1 MKASFYDKYGPPE
14 ILKVKEVE
22 KPSPGER
29 EVLVKIEAATVN
41 RTDCATVRAKPFFM
55 RLVTGLTAPRIKVT
69 GTDFAGTVEET
80 GGEVTQ
86 FSRGDR
92 VFGFR
97 DTGLASHAE
106 YLVIGEKDEIE
117 HIPDNVSFKEAAA
130 SCEGAHYAVNF
141 INKVDLKA
149 GDKVMVYGASG
160 AIGSAAVQLLKNK
173 NADITAVCGTE
184 NTEIIRS
191 LGIDKVI
198 DYEKEDFTAGKE
210 KYSCIFDTVG
220 KSSFFICRHMLEEK
234 GVYISSELGNF
245 WQNVYLALITPL
257 FKKRTVKFPYPDN
270 IKGTLELMKSL
281 LEKGAFKPL
290 IDREYT
296 LEEISEAFRYA
307 ESGKKR
313 GNVILK
319 TAGK

>member
-1 MKASFYDKYGPPE
+1 MKASFYERYGPPE
-14 ILKVKEVE
+14 ILRIREIN
-22 KPSPGER
+22 KPSPGEKD
-29 EVLVKIEAATVN
+29 VLVKIVAATVN
-41 RTDCATVRAKPFFM
+41 RTDCATIRAKPFFM
-55 RLVTGLTAPRIKVT
+55 RLVTGLTSPRIKVT
-69 GTDFAGTVEET
+69 GTDFSGIVEET
-80 GGEVTQ
+80 GKSVKK
-86 FSRGDR
+86 FSKGDR

-97 DTGLASHAE
+97 DTGIASHAE
-106 YLVIGEKDEIE
+106 YLVTGENDEIE
-117 HIPDNVSFKEAAA
+117 HLPGNVSFMEAAA

-141 INKVDLKA
+141 INKVELRA
-149 GDKVMVYGASG
+149 GDRVMVYGASG

-184 NTEIIRS
+184 NTEVIRS
-191 LGIDKVI
+191 LGIEKVI

-210 KYSCIFDTVG
+210 KYNFIFDTVG
-220 KSSFFICRHMLEEK
+220 KSSFFICRHMLEPK

-245 WQNVYLALITPL
+245 WQNVYLALLTPI

-281 LEKGAFKPL
+281 LKKGEFKPL

-296 LEEISEAFRYA
+296 FDQITEAFKYA

-319 TAGK
+319 TADN